1 MMSVDEIAENVVVLD
16 FDLPDEVLTQ
26 IQEVSDEIYLLH
38 YASYDMWPNWVRPHM
53 RGYDAR
59 SSDRSTSGKVSF

>member
-26 IQEVSDEIYLLH
+26 IQEVSDEIYYTMPPMICGRIGFGH
-38 YASYDMWPNWVRPHM
+38 IM

-59 SSDRSTSGKVSF
+59 SSDRSTSRKVSF